1 MLGFTTGRGLELV
14 EAEQAGLGAEELGLE
29 FLCSLDLA
37 GCGEPGAGKDLLA
50 A

>member
-14 EAEQAGLGAEELGLE
+14 EAEQAGLGAEELELE
-29 FLCSLDLA
+29 FLGSLDLA
-37 GCGEPGAGKDLLA
+37 GEPGAGKDLLA